1 MGMFP
6 GGVPGS
12 GIPSPAA
19 YANTHASQ
27 FSNFNG
33 QLQLQPGNLGGMSK
47 SPGLDGSNPSGLDAP
62 TSMASA
68 YSDFSSQSP
77 FFSQYPAQ
85 YGINMGSY
93 NATYASTTQP
103 GTQATNPFA
112 AAGQIPHVSS
122 SQSALAIGQ
131 SARPDQEVTPPPTA
145 ARTVPSPGATSVP
158 TATSSMP
165 GTTNP
170 LSFEGNP
177 YALYSSY

>member
-1 MGMFP
+1 MP
-6 GGVPGS
+6 QHLWPQH
-12 GIPSPAA
+12 IPISHRR
-19 YANTHASQ
+19 YVLSHFYDNWSISTTEQ
-27 FSNFNG
+27 KTQIFI
-33 QLQLQPGNLGGMSK
+33 
-47 SPGLDGSNPSGLDAP
+47 
-62 TSMASA
+62 
-68 YSDFSSQSP
+68 QSP

-177 YALYSSY
+177 YALYSSYNFGSYPTNVQAKSEPLA

>member
-1 MGMFP
+1 
-6 GGVPGS
+6 
-12 GIPSPAA
+12 
-19 YANTHASQ
+19 
-27 FSNFNG
+27 
-33 QLQLQPGNLGGMSK
+33 
-47 SPGLDGSNPSGLDAP
+47 
-62 TSMASA
+62 
-68 YSDFSSQSP
+68 
-77 FFSQYPAQ
+77 
-85 YGINMGSY
+85 MGSY

-103 GTQATNPFA
+103 GAQATNPFA

-177 YALYSSY
+177 YALYSSYNFGSYPTNVQAKSEPLA